1 MTPRRTREQWA
12 ALMFAF
18 GRSNQSTAAFCE
30 ARGLTL
36 ATFRWWRS
44 QLRRGGASAT
54 AIEPVRM
61 LSVEV
66 SGAQRQVE
74 GPVVVSFSGLE
85 VCVQLGADVDYIAE
99 LVAKLRSRC

>member
-18 GRSNQSTAAFCE
+18 GRSNQSTAAFCA

-36 ATFRWWRS
+36 VTFRWWRS
-44 QLRRGGASAT
+44 QLRRGGVSAG

-66 SGAQRQVE
+66 SGAQRWAE

-85 VCVQLGADVDYIAE
+85 VCVQLGADVDYVAE